1 MLPTMGIIDRYL
13 LRQFVQTFLICFLS
27 LTGLYIV
34 FDALTNLEE
43 FVRCGQKAGGVLPF
57 MARYY
62 EYHSILFF
70 DRTSS
75 LLALVSAMFTVSW
88 IQRHNEMTA
97 LMAAGVSRFRVVAPI
112 VGAVAVVSLFT
123 AINREL
129 VIPTYRSEL
138 SRRPQ
143 DPLGDLP
150 QSVKPRY
157 DNQTDV
163 MLGGKNT
170 YADEKRIEEPV
181 FLLPKTLW
189 KHGFKQVAASNAY
202 YVPPQGSRPGGYKLV
217 GVTEPKNLDTRHS
230 LVLDGKPVLITLC
243 DAPDWLNPNECF
255 LCSDVDF
262 DQLTGGEFFKQ
273 LSSTCQLIGALRNPS
288 LDFGADV
295 RVAIHAR
302 IVQPLLDMTLLFLG
316 LPLIVNRE
324 SRNVFLAMGV
334 CMAVTIAFTLTV
346 IGVQELGKIGLLLNP
361 AQAAWVPL
369 MIFVPVAVF
378 LSESLRK

>member
-27 LTGLYIV
+27 LTGLFIV
-34 FDALTNLEE
+34 LNTLTNLED
-43 FVRCGQKAGGVLPF
+43 FVRCGQKSGGVLSF
-57 MARYY
+57 IAW
-62 EYHSILFF
+62 YHGYQSILFF

-75 LLALVSAMFTVSW
+75 LLALVSAMFTVAW

-112 VGAVAVVSLFT
+112 IGAVAVVSLFT
-123 AINREL
+123 ALNREL
-129 VIPTYRSEL
+129 VIPAYRSEL

-163 MLGGKNT
+163 LLDGKNT
-170 YADEKRIEEPV
+170 YSENKRIEEPI
-181 FLLPKTLW
+181 FLLPSSLR
-189 KHGFKQVAASNAY
+189 KHGKQVVAANAY
-202 YVPPQGSRPGGYKLV
+202 YTPAEGGRPAGYKLV
-217 GVTEPKNLDTRHS
+217 GVREPKNLDTRHS
-230 LVLDGKPVLITLC
+230 LVLDGKPVLITPC
-243 DAPDWLNPNECF
+243 DAPEWLKPDECF

-273 LSSTCQLIGALRNPS
+273 LSSTFQLIRSLRNPS
-288 LDFGADV
+288 LDFGPDV

-302 IVQPLLDMTLLFLG
+302 IVQPLLDITLLFLG
-316 LPLIVNRE
+316 LPLIVSRE

-346 IGVQELGKIGLLLNP
+346 IGAQKAGADSFLFSP

-369 MIFVPVAVF
+369 MIFVPLAVWI
-378 LSESLRK
+378 SESLRK